1 MALLQLK
8 KKTGEKKVKNVTA
21 KQASFDFVKASKE
34 FENSRI
40 GDIERSRLIAWRIA
54 GVSLACFVMSAVAI
68 MLMTPLKQT
77 VPYVVRIDNNTGA
90 TDIVT
95 TLNDA
100 KSNYGDEVSKFFAAQ
115 YVRLIEGYDW
125 YTLQSQVNQAMMFSD
140 ANMQSQLQKKYAM
153 PTAPHK
159 LYKNNQRVNV
169 KINNV
174 SIIDPKGIL
183 QVRFTTT
190 VEPMNGGTYNVQSNT
205 ISPEPQVTNHIAT
218 IGYDYVNVP
227 TLDDVRLVNPL
238 GFTVKTYRVD
248 DDASIQKPT
257 APAGAQPTP
266 AATTQSGVM

>member
-54 GVSLACFVMSAVAI
+54 GASMACFVMSAVAI

-169 KINNV
+169 KSNNV

-266 AATTQSGVM
+266 AATTQSGAM